1 MLTFVALLS
10 VRTTLAAFADVIAL
24 YDLIAV
30 LCFPFTVIG
39 MIQPFAVWASEV
51 ISDLIITEVFNAV
64 NILLVFLR
72 FADLIVG
79 RLDVRVL
86 SILFQISVVLLA
98 GISRVGYDVC
108 IFPSDVISQTFQ
120 KRYDV
125 VSVGLEYKPILTMY
139 SLSTPI

>member
-1 MLTFVALLS
+1 MLDNPKSSLYLYGSIPAKDVSFIGGDSLCGLSFLSCHCFGKGNLSVFILTFVALLS

-64 NILLVFLR
+64 NTI
-72 FADLIVG
+72 
-79 RLDVRVL
+79 
-86 SILFQISVVLLA
+86 
-98 GISRVGYDVC
+98 C
-108 IFPSDVISQTFQ
+108 
-120 KRYDV
+120 KR
-125 VSVGLEYKPILTMY
+125 
-139 SLSTPI
+139 